1 MKLGIDI
8 DGVLAEF
15 NTAFKKFFP
24 RIPDDFVPDVWDWP
38 KKYGATDEEIEEAWD
53 ILRDSSDFWRRLS
66 PYPEMAEQSKV
77 INDLSADGHEIYFIT
92 AREGWCAKFETE
104 TWLRR
109 HGIAFPTVILSSSGY
124 RKGDICS
131 ALDLHAMLDD
141 SLDNVRVISNVCRTY
156 LLDRPWNQQEDVT
169 CVTRVTSISQYWAEV
184 GV

>member
-24 RIPDDFVPDVWDWP
+24 KISDDFVPDVWDWP
-38 KKYGATDEEIEEAWD
+38 RKYGATDDELEEAWD

-104 TWLRR
+104 TWLRQ
-109 HGIAFPTVILSSSGY
+109 HGVAYPTVIISPGS
-124 RKGDICS
+124 RKWKVCS
-131 ALDLHAMLDD
+131 ALELDAMLDD

-156 LLDRPWNQQEDVT
+156 LLDRPWNQQDYIPN
-169 CVTRVTSISQYWAEV
+169 VTRVQSISQYWAEV